1 MIRCVGR
8 GSFGEVW
15 LCRDIV
21 GVFRAIKIIGRDQGE
36 GPKPSEREFAGLAAF
51 SKVTVGSNHQL
62 NILHI
67 GKDDARGLL
76 YYVMELAD
84 DCETGRFVDPERYK
98 ARTLYAVLVQSRRL
112 PPKELVEIAIPM
124 VQAVAELHARNL
136 VHRDIK
142 PSNILFVCGVPKLAD
157 IGLVSISDESGTIV
171 GTEGYLPPEGPGTA
185 QADIYSL
192 GKVLYEMLTGEDR
205 RKFPVLP
212 TDLLEQK
219 KRAEILELNEVV
231 IRACAPQADKRYASA
246 NALLADLKMLQQGK
260 SLRRR
265 QTLRRGFIAFAAA
278 AAATAVFVMVRDR
291 FAHGGAGDSEV
302 QRLLARAETLL
313 SGNLS
318 RSGIDTA
325 DELARRA
332 SEVSP
337 DSARAWALRSYA
349 AACRLLRGWD
359 RSSQQA
365 FAVQE
370 YARRAL
376 EIDEAEPTAL
386 LSLAIMYS
394 AQGAHGQA
402 EQLARQGIAARDTEP
417 RLWRVLFRAIYDQGR
432 QSEALTLADSVA
444 VKFSKDVF
452 VHYDRAVLYW
462 RAERFVEAEGAID
475 TSLQVERFTV
485 ALIAKAFFCI
495 EQRGDVGGARAV
507 YDQIPRADRTE
518 DRVITTGMTLALLE
532 RKPVQ
537 VLEISAHSANSY
549 FNDFGAYGG
558 PKAFWEALAY
568 RIQGKG
574 SLEREAWQNG
584 IAVLKRRILAGSHIW
599 TDPARV
605 AIGLAWLGNEAEAMA
620 EIREFEA
627 KNTEAPSIAG
637 MATLSIFYAAMGSAE
652 ISMRYLQPTLDKWGG
667 FALHFVRL
675 HPWWDKVRGQPPF
688 AEALGLR
695 ASHARVPVK

>member
-1 MIRCVGR
+1 M
-8 GSFGEVW
+8 W

-21 GVFRAIKIIGRDQGE
+21 GVFRAIKIIERDQVG
-36 GPKPSEREFAGLAAF
+36 GPRPSERELSGLTTF
-51 SKVTVGSNHQL
+51 SKVTAGSKHQL

-67 GKDDARGLL
+67 GKDETRGLL

-84 DCETGRFVDPERYK
+84 DCETGRSVDPERYQ
-98 ARTLYAVLVQSRRL
+98 ARTLHAVLARSRRL
-112 PPKELVEIAIPM
+112 PPKELVEVALPI
-124 VQAVAELHARNL
+124 VRAVAELHARNL

-157 IGLVSISDESGTIV
+157 IGLVSLSDESGTIV

-185 QADIYSL
+185 QADIYSF

-205 RKFPVLP
+205 RSFPALP
-212 TDLLEQK
+212 TALLERK
-219 KRAEILELNEVV
+219 RRAEILELNEVIV
-231 IRACAPQADKRYASA
+231 RACDPRVEKRYPSA
-246 NALLADLKMLQQGK
+246 AALLADLEMLQQGK

-265 QTLRRGFIAFAAA
+265 VVLRRGFIALAAA
-278 AAATAVFVMVRDR
+278 AAAAGVVIVLRESLGR
-291 FAHGGAGDSEV
+291 GGEDEGDSEV
-302 QRLLARAETLL
+302 RRLLARAEALL
-313 SGNLS
+313 GGNLS

-337 DSARAWALRSYA
+337 ATARAWALRSYA

-376 EIDEAEPTAL
+376 EIDEAEPLAL

-402 EQLARQGIAARDTEP
+402 EQLARQGIAAREAEP
-417 RLWRVLFRAIYDQGR
+417 RLWRVLCRSIFDQAR
-432 QSEALTLADSVA
+432 QGEALTLADSVA
-444 VKFSKDVF
+444 GKFPRDVF

-462 RAERFVEAEGAID
+462 RAERFAEAEAAID
-475 TSLQVERFTV
+475 TSLEVERFTV
-485 ALIAKAFFCI
+485 ALIAKVFFCI

-507 YDQIPRADRTE
+507 FDQIPRSDRTE
-518 DRVITTGMTLALLE
+518 DRVVTTGMTLALLE
-532 RKPVQ
+532 RQPAQ
-537 VLEISAHSANSY
+537 ALEIAAHSANSY

-558 PKAFWEALAY
+558 PKAFWDALAY
-568 RIQGKG
+568 RLQGKR

-584 IAVLKRRILAGSHIW
+584 IAVLERRILAGSHIW

-605 AIGLAWLGNEAEAMA
+605 AIGLAWLGNEAEAKA

-627 KNTEAPSIAG
+627 KNAEAPSVAG
-637 MATLSIFYAAMGSAE
+637 MAMLSIFYAALGSAE
-652 ISMRYLQPTLDKWGG
+652 ISLRYLRPTLDKWGG

-675 HPWWDKVRGQPPF
+675 HPWWDRVRAEPPF
-688 AEALGLR
+688 AAAL
-695 ASHARVPVK
+695 APPAAQARPKIP